1 LFVFTDEF
9 HPIENWVR
17 LLKQVVDQIGAEIK
31 TGICE
36 IFPNETRNGS
46 RPHAIRAPGT
56 WNPKTNQVGAIFFT
70 STAPLFRKERKKEV
84 STFLYPS
91 IYEGQGSQLNDSGSR
106 ALYAGGHQD
115 WLGQF
120 AITAPNTR
128 HGQLRELVYCVFRQ
142 VGHGVARAH
151 ADRQYQAARVQPKA
165 TLSEHLEEFEELWN
179 WTAKQWGGDLSEL
192 EQEIFSKLETETERD
207 LFRILKNFAR
217 GAALNKKTDFPVA
230 IQNVATRLGV
240 SFQHV
245 SKLRQR
251 FVDAFIIEQ
260 TAAAVTNR
268 SAARFRWR
276 LPTDQG
282 SERWPLSRSVKPRSE
297 IAPGETLQCNP
308 NVE

>member
-1 LFVFTDEF
+1 
-9 HPIENWVR
+9 
-17 LLKQVVDQIGAEIK
+17 
-31 TGICE
+31 
-36 IFPNETRNGS
+36 
-46 RPHAIRAPGT
+46 
-56 WNPKTNQVGAIFFT
+56 
-70 STAPLFRKERKKEV
+70 
-84 STFLYPS
+84 
-91 IYEGQGSQLNDSGSR
+91 
-106 ALYAGGHQD
+106 
-115 WLGQF
+115 
-120 AITAPNTR
+120 
-128 HGQLRELVYCVFRQ
+128 
-142 VGHGVARAH
+142 
-151 ADRQYQAARVQPKA
+151 
-165 TLSEHLEEFEELWN
+165 
-179 WTAKQWGGDLSEL
+179 
-192 EQEIFSKLETETERD
+192 
-207 LFRILKNFAR
+207 LKNFAR